1 MFMDWADLADHPPQP
16 TNSKNA
22 VLSLKLTPNLSS
34 SPHLISNLV
43 KATIISCLDN
53 SNSFLPGSLLPLL
66 VSPSNINSSSSS
78 QSNLLHI

>member
-1 MFMDWADLADHPPQP
+1 MFMDWADLAYHPPQS

-22 VLSLKLTPNLSS
+22 VLSLKLTPNLS

-53 SNSFLPGSLLPLL
+53 SNSLLPGSLLPLL
-66 VSPSNINSSSSS
+66 VSPSNIKFLK
-78 QSNLLHI
+78 QYPE